1 MKSSVAV
8 LILTQSI
15 KVQVHGR
22 FLSMKSEN
30 TLVQNCNKQKH
41 IMENY
46 SNKRE
51 NSELKRGIEIG
62 FSTYVTVAS
71 LIADTLFLGSKF
83 RVYMLISPRSEESK
97 NSFWVVIQSE
107 IFFWVIYFNYM
118 ILKLLVSCEIKYIK
132 WNLWNPRNGNPLV
145 LGIKRKL
152 QKFYS
157 EIYFL
162 QCPHPLNFNR
172 WTSCYFLWQIKNII
186 SMKK

>member
-15 KVQVHGR
+15 KVQVHVR

-46 SNKRE
+46 LNKRE

-97 NSFWVVIQSE
+97 NSF
-107 IFFWVIYFNYM
+107 
-118 ILKLLVSCEIKYIK
+118 
-132 WNLWNPRNGNPLV
+132 
-145 LGIKRKL
+145 
-152 QKFYS
+152 
-157 EIYFL
+157 
-162 QCPHPLNFNR
+162 
-172 WTSCYFLWQIKNII
+172 
-186 SMKK
+186 

>member
-1 MKSSVAV
+1 MILQQYSESEFQTVKIEIISWDWWKDEVFSCSVDFDAVYKSSSSW
-8 LILTQSI
+8 T
-15 KVQVHGR
+15 
-22 FLSMKSEN
+22 FLEYEIWD

-71 LIADTLFLGSKF
+71 LIADTLFLGSEF

-97 NSFWVVIQSE
+97 NSLWVVIQSE

-118 ILKLLVSCEIKYIK
+118 ILELLVSCEIKYQ
-132 WNLWNPRNGNPLV
+132 V
-145 LGIKRKL
+145 
-152 QKFYS
+152 KF
-157 EIYFL
+157 
-162 QCPHPLNFNR
+162 
-172 WTSCYFLWQIKNII
+172 
-186 SMKK
+186 MKSQEWKPIGFGHQT